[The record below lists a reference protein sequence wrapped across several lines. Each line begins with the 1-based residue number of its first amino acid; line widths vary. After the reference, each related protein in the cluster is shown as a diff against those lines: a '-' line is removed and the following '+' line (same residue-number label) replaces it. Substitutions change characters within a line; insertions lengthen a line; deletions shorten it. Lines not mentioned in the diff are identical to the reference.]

1 MNGSNLDL
9 DPAQMLRMKDLLQRL
24 FLLRGRFK
32 AVLPSSVE
40 RFRSQALEDNSGG
53 KISQLFFLLGM
64 MITSQEEPIPMGEIS
79 RAMDVPLST
88 ATRIVDWFV
97 RNDYAR
103 RLPDPEDRR
112 IVRITW
118 TDAGHE
124 VYQAMSMHVLERI
137 DKLLSHLSEPEREQF
152 VNLMEKLTNI
162 LEQDI

>member
-1 MNGSNLDL
+1 MNGSNSNVEPPHLARL
-9 DPAQMLRMKDLLQRL
+9 KDLLLRL
-24 FLLRGRFK
+24 FFLRGRFK

-40 RFRSQALEDNSGG
+40 RFKSQAMEDDSGG
-53 KISQLFFLLGM
+53 KISQLFFLLGI
-64 MITSQEEPIPMGEIS
+64 MITSQDEPITMGEIS

-103 RLPDPEDRR
+103 RLPDPDDRR

-118 TDAGHE
+118 TEAGQA
-124 VYQAMSMHVLERI
+124 VYQAMVGHALERI
-137 DKLLSHLSEPEREQF
+137 DKLLSHFSGTEQEQF
-152 VNLMEKLTNI
+152 VTLIEKLTNI

>member
-9 DPAQMLRMKDLLQRL
+9 DPPHMLRMKGLLQRL
-24 FLLRGRFK
+24 FFLRGRFK
-32 AVLPSSVE
+32 AVLPSNVE
-40 RFRSQALEDNSGG
+40 RFKSQALEDDSGG
-53 KISQLFFLLGM
+53 KISQLFFLLGI
-64 MITSQEEPIPMGEIS
+64 MITSQGESITMGEIS

-118 TDAGHE
+118 TDAGQE
-124 VYQAMSMHVLERI
+124 VYQAMNAHALEQI
-137 DKLLSHLSEPEREQF
+137 EKLLSHFSGSERDQF